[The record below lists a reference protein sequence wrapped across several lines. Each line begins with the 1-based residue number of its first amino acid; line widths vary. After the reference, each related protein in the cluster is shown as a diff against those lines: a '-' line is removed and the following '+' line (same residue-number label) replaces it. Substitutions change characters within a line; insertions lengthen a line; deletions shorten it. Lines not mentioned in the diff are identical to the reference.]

1 MRASYR
7 RGTAVLGA
15 SFLLFSTCAIAAEP
29 VLKLSFSKEQL
40 DLNQDDLDKVYV
52 AFDSNTSE
60 PIVVLRMSEDKAK
73 LFELLTGRHIGE
85 AMDVIVCS
93 KTVLSPHIMDAI
105 RGRMMQISGGL
116 DVQAAEAL
124 ANQLQTGTC
133 PAP

>member
-1 MRASYR
+1 
-7 RGTAVLGA
+7 LCA

-93 KTVLSPHIMDAI
+93 KTVLSPRIMDSI

-116 DVQAAEAL
+116 DVRAAQAL